1 MDKPYVI
8 RFSEEET
15 NAQETPEEQVMVD
28 RVVSYFS
35 RPDPEGH
42 KRWWKKRK
50 KTVEDDKADY
60 YYV

>member
-15 NAQETPEEQVMVD
+15 NDQEFPEEQVMVD

-35 RPDPEGH
+35 HPDPEGH
-42 KRWWKKRK
+42 SRWLKKRK
-50 KTVEDDKADY
+50 KTVEDDKVDY

>member
-8 RFSEEET
+8 RFSEEES
-15 NAQETPEEQVMVD
+15 NAQDPPEEQLMVD

-42 KRWWKKRK
+42 RRKWKKRK
-50 KTVEDDKADY
+50 KTAKDDNADY